1 MEKQRGFVMNQPTIA
16 LPPTGVLPGGGRVLP
31 VLSPRQLEAL
41 RFIHAYA
48 EKNRDYPT
56 GVEVADVMG
65 VSKQAVASLMNSL
78 IKKGYAYRDRTFA
91 ERNIR
96 LTEAAME
103 RLQLDLGTSRD
114 LFQG

>member
-1 MEKQRGFVMNQPTIA
+1 MNH
-16 LPPTGVLPGGGRVLP
+16 PPFAVPATGVLPDGGRVLP

-41 RFIHAYA
+41 RHIHAYA

-56 GVEVADVMG
+56 GVEVADLMG
-65 VSKQAVASLMNSL
+65 VSKQAVASLMASL

-96 LTEAAME
+96 LTEAAIE